1 MHGSNVKNI
10 ADLIRAELT
19 RPLPGEMSHIK
30 MFPSTRKPQ
39 DESAPF
45 QQGGVLI
52 LLYPDNGALTTVFM
66 KRVEDNTPHSG
77 QISFPGG
84 RTEPEDSSPR
94 DTALRETEEELGIKA
109 SGIEII
115 GRLTALQIYVSN
127 MEVTPF
133 VGFFYEKP
141 QFNPCS
147 KEVDYLIEA
156 RLTDLLDP
164 RIIENKSLVSRDNK
178 LSIPFY
184 NVHGNHI
191 WGATAMILSEFL
203 DILSGN
209 QDLVKQIK

>member
-1 MHGSNVKNI
+1 MHNSNVKNI
-10 ADLIRAELT
+10 AVLMRAELT
-19 RPLPGEMSHIK
+19 KPLPGEKSHIK

-39 DESAPF
+39 DESVPF

-52 LLYPDNGALTTVFM
+52 LLYCDNGALTTVFM
-66 KRVEDNTPHSG
+66 RRVEDNTPHSG

-84 RTEPEDSSPR
+84 RTEPADSSPR

-109 SGIEII
+109 SDIEII
-115 GRLTALQIYVSN
+115 GRLTPLQIHVSN
-127 MEVTPF
+127 MEVIPF
-133 VGFFYEKP
+133 VGFFFEKP

-147 KEVDYLIEA
+147 REVDHLIEV
-156 RLTDLLDP
+156 RLRDLLDP

-184 NVHGNHI
+184 NVRGNHI

-203 DILSGN
+203 DILAEN
-209 QDLVKQIK
+209 QDLVKLIR

>member
-1 MHGSNVKNI
+1 MHNSYIKNI
-10 ADLIRAELT
+10 ADLIRAELGK
-19 RPLPGEMSHIK
+19 PLPGEKSHIK

-39 DESAPF
+39 EGSAPF

-84 RTEPEDSSPR
+84 RTEPADLSTQ
-94 DTALRETEEELGIKA
+94 DTALRETEEELGVVA
-109 SGIEII
+109 SSVEII
-115 GRLTALQIYVSN
+115 GRLTPLQIHVSN

-133 VGFFYEKP
+133 VGFFYERP

-156 RLTDLLDP
+156 RLTDLLNP

-184 NVHGNHI
+184 NVKDNHI

-203 DILSGN
+203 DILTGN
-209 QDLVKQIK
+209 QDLVKLIK

>member
-1 MHGSNVKNI
+1 
-10 ADLIRAELT
+10 
-19 RPLPGEMSHIK
+19 
-30 MFPSTRKPQ
+30 
-39 DESAPF
+39 
-45 QQGGVLI
+45 
-52 LLYPDNGALTTVFM
+52 
-66 KRVEDNTPHSG
+66 
-77 QISFPGG
+77 
-84 RTEPEDSSPR
+84 
-94 DTALRETEEELGIKA
+94 LRETEEELGIKA

-184 NVHGNHI
+184 NVSGNHI